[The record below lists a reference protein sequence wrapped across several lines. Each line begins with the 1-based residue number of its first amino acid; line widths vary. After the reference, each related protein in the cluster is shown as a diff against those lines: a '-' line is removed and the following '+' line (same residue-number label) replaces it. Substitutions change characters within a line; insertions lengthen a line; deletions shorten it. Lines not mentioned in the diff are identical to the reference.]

1 MTRVLIVEDDRGI
14 ADVVSVGLAQEG
26 FDVRVAT
33 TGPRALEA
41 LRDEPPDLVVLD
53 LGLPGLSGHEVL
65 AHVRRLGSLPVVI
78 LSARSE
84 LSDRVAGLEAGADDY
99 LVKPFRFE
107 ELLARI
113 RAVLRRSAPDGADA
127 TTVVGDLVLDR
138 DARQVTRAGR
148 PVELTTREFDLLELL
163 ISNAGKVLTREVL
176 FDRVW
181 NYDFLGESS
190 VIETH
195 VSNLRRK
202 LEAHGPRLVH
212 TVRGVG
218 YVLRA

>member
-148 PVELTTREFDLLELL
+148 SVELTTREFDLLELL